1 MQVSTENTYASV
13 TLSNFGG
20 NQVGSDGQDDVLI
33 IKMTLAFVEYSLCT
47 GQCAH

>member
-1 MQVSTENTYASV
+1 MHRSHCQTS
-13 TLSNFGG
+13 GG